1 MRWQKRGGWRRG
13 FEEEEEEEE
22 EENGA
27 FSRR

>member
-1 MRWQKRGGWRRG
+1 VRWQKRGGWRRG